1 MVFFSKTVFSSVS
14 RDKNET
20 KEYFSSM
27 YSKED
32 KDLHL

>member
-1 MVFFSKTVFSSVS
+1 MVFFKDCVFFLLS